1 MSPVRVRM
9 LYFGMASDITGRR
22 EERVALAKGSVGDL
36 LDELESKYSA
46 LGDLRRFS
54 RVAVDEILVDE
65 KFRLH
70 GGETVAL
77 LPPVAGG

>member
-1 MSPVRVRM
+1 M
-9 LYFGMASDITGRR
+9 LYFGMAGDITGRR
-22 EERVALAKGSVGDL
+22 EERIVLTKGSVGDL
-36 LDELESKYSA
+36 LDELESKYSG

-54 RVAVDEILVDE
+54 RVAVDEVLVDD
-65 KFRLH
+65 KFRLR